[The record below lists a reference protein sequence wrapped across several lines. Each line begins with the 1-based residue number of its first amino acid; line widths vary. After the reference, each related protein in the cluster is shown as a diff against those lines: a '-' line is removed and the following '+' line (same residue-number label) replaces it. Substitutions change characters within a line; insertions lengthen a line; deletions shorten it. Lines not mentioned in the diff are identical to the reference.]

1 MDHLCYKCGQS
12 IEERKVFCSH
22 CGAPQIRVAVAESDE
37 PANAANVSSGDQS
50 RLSLDPSTISGA
62 LRAPIISA
70 GIEWRRAFWCC
81 VAAAVI
87 SVVVASSRLIA
98 PLFAVLGSGILA
110 VILYYRRNPGPPA
123 SARPGAKIGAVT
135 GLISASVSGLF
146 FAIFVAV
153 MHSGGELQ
161 KQMMDALQQFV
172 TKANDPQ
179 VQATF
184 DLLRTPEGLNKLMW
198 GMVGLFL
205 ISIAAGCISGALT
218 GALLGRRKRP

>member
-1 MDHLCYKCGQS
+1 MDHLCHKCGQS
-12 IEERKVFCSH
+12 VEGGKPFCLH
-22 CGAPQIRVAVAESDE
+22 CGAPQIRVAVAEQDE
-37 PANAANVSSGDQS
+37 AANAANASSGDLS
-50 RLSLDPSTISGA
+50 RLSLDPDTIAGA

-110 VILYYRRNPGPPA
+110 VLLYYRRNPGPPA
-123 SARPGAKIGAVT
+123 TARSGATIGAVT
-135 GLISASVSGLF
+135 GLISAGVSGLF
-146 FAIFVAV
+146 FAILVAV
-153 MHSGGELQ
+153 LHAGGEAQ

-198 GMVGLFL
+198 GMIGLFL
-205 ISIAAGCISGALT
+205 VSIAAGCISGALT